1 MSMGTGVARP
11 VGQCRGERP
20 RRPGL
25 ECVAAADQCHGDRG
39 GQGGRVDRA
48 QGSGA
53 KFLVEAAFGE
63 DRQAEACFGEAL
75 LRGKAVDRQ
84 DFGGPEPVGVD
95 LVSKRLRNYEFNPV
109 WDLLVDQAWLR

>member
-1 MSMGTGVARP
+1 MGTGVARP

-63 DRQAEACFGEAL
+63 DRQAEACFGQPL